1 MTVTKLRGKLQD
13 YFDHMCE
20 KKIVGVGVFDGELV
34 IVLDNGDEVC
44 IFLDDNG
51 DMAIQINPKPDLD
64 S

>member
-1 MTVTKLRGKLQD
+1 MSVVKLRGKLQE

-20 KKIVGVGVFDGELV
+20 KTIAGVGVFDGELI

-44 IFLDDNG
+44 VFLG
-51 DMAIQINPKPDLD
+51 DEGDLCIQINPKPELD